1 MALSTLYIAFLLS
14 MLVLII
20 CVSGIMFKGN
30 DKTPDK
36 VSFMGKDY
44 TTVLKGLAIL
54 LIMSCHCTGNWIGG
68 RLLTPWG
75 GIGVCIFL
83 IVSGYGLNE
92 SYRNKG
98 LSHFWIRRIGK
109 VWIPYAFMVF
119 ALATINGVSRWS
131 DLGLQL
137 LCIKSVYWFIPYIME
152 CYIVFW
158 LFSRFIPKY
167 RMAAFLAVSVL
178 SMVLAPEMQAE
189 QALSFITGIWMSEH
203 KHLCGRLASDKRKV
217 LKLGCLFTAIG
228 ILVLLVKQFPEV
240 RALSGTVLYSF
251 IQLCIKWTLGL
262 VVVLVLWLMPGL
274 VGNPFLGL
282 SGRTSYELYLV
293 HFPFYTFIG
302 EKFWPAIVL
311 FIASFIISWLSNK
324 LNRRIGTAIN
334 NI

>member
-14 MLVLII
+14 MIVLTTY
-20 CVSGIMFKGN
+20 VSDIMFKGN
-30 DKTPDK
+30 AKESGK

-54 LIMSCHCTGNWIGG
+54 LIMSSHCTGDWVGG
-68 RLLTPWG
+68 RLLTPLG
-75 GIGVCIFL
+75 GVGVCIFL

-109 VWIPYAFMVF
+109 VWIPYAIMVF
-119 ALATINGVSRWS
+119 ALAIINGVNCWS

-137 LCIKSVYWFIPYIME
+137 LCIKSVYWFIPYILE

-203 KHLCGRLASDKRKV
+203 KHLRGRLASDKSKL
-217 LKLGCLFTAIG
+217 LKLGCMFTAIG
-228 ILVLLVKQFPEV
+228 ILALLVKQFPEV
-240 RALSGTVLYSF
+240 RAWSGTVSYSF

-262 VVVLVLWLMPGL
+262 AVVLALWLIPRL

-282 SGRTSYELYLV
+282 TGRISYELYLI
-293 HFPFYTFIG
+293 HFPFYTLID

-311 FIASFIISWLSNK
+311 FIVSFIISWLFNK
-324 LNRRIGTAIN
+324 LNMRIGTAIN